1 MSYLKNITAFSCLL
15 YWKSEMRLMME
26 GFYEARFTSIYR
38 RKTCENNLSFSI
50 IRSEKI
56 LGEELPGAVTK
67 IKFFQV

>member
-15 YWKSEMRLMME
+15 YQKSGMMMME

-38 RKTCENNLSFSI
+38 IKICENTLSLSI